1 MVMAENKT
9 KPTQASVGAFLEA
22 LSDEQKKKDCFLL
35 LERIKDITGEEPVLW
50 GPSIIGFGSYH
61 YKYDTGREGDMI
73 LTGFSPR
80 AQNISIYIMA
90 GFERYP
96 QLMKRLGK
104 YRTGKSCLYV
114 KRLSDIDLDVLM
126 DLVSASYEHMNA
138 KYNS

>member
-35 LERIKDITGEEPVLW
+35 LERIKDITGEKPVLW

-96 QLMKRLGK
+96 QLMKKLGK